1 MPKATRP
8 QASTNSAVMIS
19 DRSTPGWDKDM
30 ATWVLLSSTRPRK
43 KVPKLATKAT
53 TRLTAAN
60 TAALAA

>member
-1 MPKATRP
+1 
-8 QASTNSAVMIS
+8 MIS
-19 DRSTPGWDKDM
+19 DRSTPGWDRDM
-30 ATWVLLSSTRPRK
+30 ATWVLLSRIRPRK